1 MNDVDEAVPETGGAA
16 PGPVVLRG
24 ALVVD
29 GSGAPGVLADVAVV
43 DGVITQVGAPGSID
57 ASAAGAEVVDL
68 SGLVL
73 APGFIDVHTHYDAQV
88 LWDGGLTPSP
98 WHGVTTVVMGNC
110 GFGVAP
116 ARPEHRA
123 LILEVLELVEDMD
136 PAALA
141 AGVSWGFESFPEYL
155 EVLDGRPKAINVAAF
170 VGHTPLRIAAMGDAA
185 FERAATEAE
194 LAEMGRLVVEAREAG
209 ALGMAT
215 SLARHHVGPGGGPVP
230 SAVGAID
237 EAVALAE
244 AMGSGVIEVSRGQVP
259 VADVIRLAV
268 PGVTLSWSSL
278 LTGRPGESASTLD
291 LLEESSAFGGDVW
304 PQMSCR
310 SLTIQTRLD
319 NPVALAGAI
328 QAMRDIMA
336 IPEAEREARYRDPAW
351 RQQVMDEVGESWL
364 PMWQGAVA
372 LVGGIADP
380 DLGLKVAD
388 VAAERGLHPLVALV
402 DIALE
407 EGLETR
413 FSIPVANLDEDEL
426 AILLRDERA
435 ILGLSDAGAHL
446 NQQCDASFATYL
458 LGHWVREKGVLPLEE
473 AVWRLSG
480 QPAAVYGFEG
490 RGLVR
495 EGYVADLVAF
505 DPGVVGAEPLERVA
519 DFPGGSDRLVSKS
532 RGVHHV
538 WVAGTP
544 IRADGVE
551 TDATPGTVLRR
562 ALP

>member
-1 MNDVDEAVPETGGAA
+1 VT
-16 PGPVVLRG
+16 VLRG

-29 GSGAPGVLADVAVV
+29 GSGAPGVLADVEVT
-43 DGVITQVGAPGSID
+43 DGLIGRVAPPGTIEGD
-57 ASAAGAEVVDL
+57 EVVDL

-116 ARPEHRA
+116 ARPEHRQ
-123 LILEVLELVEDMD
+123 LLLGILELVEDMD

-185 FERAATEAE
+185 FERAATADE
-194 LAEMGRLVVEAREAG
+194 LAEMARLVVEARAAG
-209 ALGMAT
+209 AHGLAT
-215 SLARHHVGPGGGPVP
+215 SLSPSHVGPGGRPVP
-230 SAVGAID
+230 SYVGGLD
-237 EAVALAE
+237 ELVALVE
-244 AMGSGVIEVSRGQVP
+244 AMGSGVVEVARGKVP
-259 VADVIRLAV
+259 VADLGRLAQ
-268 PGVTLSWSSL
+268 PGVTVSWSSL

-291 LLEESSAFGGDVW
+291 LVDQTGALDGQVW

-328 QAMRDIMA
+328 GAMREVLDLA
-336 IPEAEREARYRDPAW
+336 SDEREARYRDPAW
-351 RQQVMDEVGESWL
+351 RRRLLDEVGESWG
-364 PMWQGAVA
+364 PMWERSIA
-372 LVGGIADP
+372 LVGGVADP
-380 DLGLKVAD
+380 AQGVRVAD

-495 EGYVADLVAF
+495 EGFVADLVAF

-532 RGVHHV
+532 RGVHNV

-551 TDATPGTVLRR
+551 TDATPGTVLR
-562 ALP
+562 AGVAPST